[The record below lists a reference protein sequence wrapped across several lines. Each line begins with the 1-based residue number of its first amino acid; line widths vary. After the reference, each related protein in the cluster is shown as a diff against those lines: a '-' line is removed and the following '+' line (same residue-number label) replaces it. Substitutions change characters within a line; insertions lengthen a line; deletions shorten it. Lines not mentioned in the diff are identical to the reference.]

1 MAQGTRDVDQLKDAL
16 QTLQMARKLNEL
28 GDLGAAGEDVQGN
41 FKGPGKKSLADYKKL
56 YAKLMQERGQSQGS
70 GKGGMGPN
78 PGQGDGGKG
87 KENNDAETQFDHQ
100 RSRSQLTAG
109 QTLMQWKTSGP
120 AEKGVA
126 REDYQRSLSEVRQ
139 GVSEAL
145 LHEQL
150 PPGYQEA
157 VKKYFDSLDPAAEK
171 GK

>member
-1 MAQGTRDVDQLKDAL
+1 MG
-16 QTLQMARKLNEL
+16 
-28 GDLGAAGEDVQGN
+28 GDRGPDPVQ
-41 FKGPGKKSLADYKKL
+41 A
-56 YAKLMQERGQSQGS
+56 
-70 GKGGMGPN
+70 
-78 PGQGDGGKG
+78 DGGKG
-87 KENNDAETQFDHQ
+87 KENNDAETSFNPE

-126 REDYQRSLSEVRQ
+126 REDYQRSLNEVRQ

-157 VKKYFDSLDPAAEK
+157 VKKYFDSIDPAAEK